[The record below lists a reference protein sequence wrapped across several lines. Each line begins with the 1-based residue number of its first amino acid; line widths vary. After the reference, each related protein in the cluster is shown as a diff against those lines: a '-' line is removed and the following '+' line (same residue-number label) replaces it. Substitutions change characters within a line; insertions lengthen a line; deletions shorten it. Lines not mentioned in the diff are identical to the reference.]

1 MSVTTQAREISGHP
15 NLAPEKLGHKDL
27 VARAAALIPQLRER
41 VAEAEQTRKLPAL
54 NVEAV
59 RNAGLF
65 RVLQAARY
73 GGHQQSL
80 RTHID
85 TIALVAEGCSS
96 TAWCMGVIHAHSWL
110 MAHFPQAAQE
120 ETYGADPD
128 AIISA
133 VISPRG
139 QAKPAKSGYMLN
151 GDRTR
156 KNDATRRDLQARV
169 VASMLTGWAQL

>member
-1 MSVTTQAREISGHP
+1 MISQGRTLQEDACPGALELVCKRYEEGSVMSVTTQAREISGHP

-85 TIALVAEGCSS
+85 TIALVAE
-96 TAWCMGVIHAHSWL
+96 
-110 MAHFPQAAQE
+110 
-120 ETYGADPD
+120 
-128 AIISA
+128 
-133 VISPRG
+133 
-139 QAKPAKSGYMLN
+139 
-151 GDRTR
+151 
-156 KNDATRRDLQARV
+156 LQLDRV
-169 VASMLTGWAQL
+169 VHGRHSCP